1 MGNEDFSRQMQ
12 GQRRVI
18 CLIFAEDFVGK
29 RVPLVSTF
37 GKNSLRPLNKSDVL
51 TSVRGTFDAFRTGK
65 VAVSS
70 RTRLHLLAFWASS
83 FSRRTRLGWKHVLPS
98 FVCVWNTVSEIY
110 AFQKMYS
117 FFYNKVTL
125 NDQNVSRNKHFTK
138 NLPNFNRFTQ
148 VSHRLRSH
156 NAWRCEQRV

>member
-37 GKNSLRPLNKSDVL
+37 GKNSLRPLNKSDVS

-65 VAVSS
+65 VA
-70 RTRLHLLAFWASS
+70 ASS
-83 FSRRTRLGWKHVLPS
+83 LVGFLSVQ
-98 FVCVWNTVSEIY
+98 FQQEDEIGVKTCS
-110 AFQKMYS
+110 A
-117 FFYNKVTL
+117 
-125 NDQNVSRNKHFTK
+125 
-138 NLPNFNRFTQ
+138 
-148 VSHRLRSH
+148 
-156 NAWRCEQRV
+156 

>member
-1 MGNEDFSRQMQ
+1 MKYHNQTHFSQIFKTDTNEEMENISDSWISKINKTYMGNEDFSRQMQ

-70 RTRLHLLAFWASS
+70 RTRLHLLAF
-83 FSRRTRLGWKHVLPS
+83 
-98 FVCVWNTVSEIY
+98 
-110 AFQKMYS
+110 
-117 FFYNKVTL
+117 
-125 NDQNVSRNKHFTK
+125 
-138 NLPNFNRFTQ
+138 
-148 VSHRLRSH
+148 
-156 NAWRCEQRV
+156 

>member
-37 GKNSLRPLNKSDVL
+37 GKNSLRPLNKSDVS

-70 RTRLHLLAFWASS
+70 RTRLHLLAF
-83 FSRRTRLGWKHVLPS
+83 
-98 FVCVWNTVSEIY
+98 
-110 AFQKMYS
+110 
-117 FFYNKVTL
+117 
-125 NDQNVSRNKHFTK
+125 
-138 NLPNFNRFTQ
+138 
-148 VSHRLRSH
+148 
-156 NAWRCEQRV
+156 